1 MSRKIWIVILLF
13 AVNMISLSQSD
24 DLFKDSN
31 PASTNVQN
39 AQFPRIT
46 SDLRVIYRIKA
57 PDVQKVQFDLGKIR
71 YGQRYGWI
79 LANKKY
85 LTISK
90 KIIMICI

>member
-46 SDLRVIYRIKA
+46 SDLRVICRIKA
-57 PDVQKVQFDLGKIR
+57 PDAQKVQFDLGK
-71 YGQRYGWI
+71 
-79 LANKKY
+79 KY
-85 LTISK
+85 DMVKETAGFWQIK
-90 KIIMICI
+90 NT